1 MKTSRLKCS
10 LLLFISAAIWG
21 MAFAVQRK
29 GMDYI
34 GPFTFT
40 FFRSVLGSLALL
52 PAALLSSEKSESSKT
67 LFIGGAVCG
76 IALGVATCLQQYG
89 LLYTTAGKA
98 GFISVLY
105 IIMIPLAGMF
115 FGRRCPTRI
124 WLSVIA
130 ATAGTALLC
139 LGENFS
145 INNGDI
151 YEFLCAVGFTV
162 QIMAVSH
169 FSSRVNAYK
178 FTCIEFMFCALTSAV
193 PMLMTETVSL
203 GAVCSAW
210 LPLLYM
216 GILSSGIGY
225 TFQIIGERGLPPTV
239 AALIMSL
246 ESCIAVIGGWL
257 ILGQTLSA
265 REALGCI
272 IMFAAI
278 ITAQLPGKTIDNV
291 KRHYGT

>member
-1 MKTSRLKCS
+1 MKTSRLKYS

-21 MAFAVQRK
+21 MAFSVQRK

-34 GPFTFT
+34 GPFAFT
-40 FFRSVLGSLALL
+40 FFRSIIGSLALL
-52 PAALLSSEKSESSKT
+52 PAALLSREKSESRKT

-105 IIMIPLAGMF
+105 IIMIPITGIF
-115 FGRRCPTRI
+115 FGRKCPTRI
-124 WLSVIA
+124 WLSVFA
-130 ATAGTALLC
+130 ATVGTALLC

-145 INNGDI
+145 LNKGDI

-225 TFQIIGERGLPPTV
+225 TFQLIGERGLPPAV

-257 ILGQTLSA
+257 ILGQTLSM
-265 REALGCI
+265 RETFGCI

-278 ITAQLPGKTIDNV
+278 ITAQLPGKD
-291 KRHYGT
+291 GE